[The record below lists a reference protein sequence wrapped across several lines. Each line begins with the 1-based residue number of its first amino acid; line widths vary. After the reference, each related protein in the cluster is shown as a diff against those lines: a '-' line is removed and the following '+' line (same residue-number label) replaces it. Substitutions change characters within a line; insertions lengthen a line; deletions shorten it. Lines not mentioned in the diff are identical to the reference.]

1 MKAHITFGPSF
12 EVTVEAADATRLAT
26 FMWMFLDREG
36 YTPDEYET
44 TAVIYA
50 LSEACPLDEAYVI
63 DDAVKAFSEEFLDV
77 Q

>member
-12 EVTVEAADATRLAT
+12 EVTVEAADATRLGA
-26 FMWMFLDREG
+26 FLWMFLDREG

-44 TAVIYA
+44 AAVINA
-50 LSEACPLDEAYVI
+50 LSEACPLEEAYIV
-63 DDAVKAFSEEFLDV
+63 DDTVKAFTKEFLDV

>member
-12 EVTVEAADATRLAT
+12 KVTVEAADATRLGA
-26 FMWMFLDREG
+26 FLWMFLDREG

-44 TAVIYA
+44 AAVINA
-50 LSEACPLDEAYVI
+50 LSEACPLEEAYIV
-63 DDAVKAFSEEFLDV
+63 DDTVRELAKGFLNV